1 MENDP
6 FIRYSISRQEG
17 PRHDDGGAIL
27 NRFDDILVNE
37 QGFAWR
43 DLLGLDTWQTFTPV
57 FGSLTV
63 VGATSYSGRF
73 RIVGRSL
80 EFQVKFSA
88 ATSIASVAGTDYL
101 NLPIPAIGLTG
112 IGVMT
117 NDTTNVSVGV
127 CVINSSLARCY
138 LPSQSASGNTF
149 TIFGSYEI

>member
-1 MENDP
+1 MDV
-6 FIRYSISRQEG
+6 
-17 PRHDDGGAIL
+17 
-27 NRFDDILVNE
+27 NR

-43 DLLGLDTWQTFTPV
+43 DLLGQDGWQTFTPV

-117 NDTTNVSVGV
+117 NDTSNVAVGLCHIDV
-127 CVINSSLARCY
+127 ATSRCY
-138 LPSQSASGNTF
+138 LPAQLASGNTF
-149 TIFGSYEI
+149 NLFVKYEI